1 MSENIIISL
10 KYGKAWLPPY
20 LLSKTISKLITLLNV
35 SSVVFS
41 NGLAAYDSVKN
52 KNNDDIVL

>member
-35 SSVVFS
+35 SSFVFS
-41 NGLAAYDSVKN
+41 SGLTAYDSIK
-52 KNNDDIVL
+52 KY